1 MSPDH
6 EKILWLINNYGA
18 VKIYDCSLLVKKP
31 QVYLERICKDLE
43 EAGKIRVDEGRTAR
57 RPIVRCVLR
66 TPCRAAG
73 CEQKLTGA
81 RCREMKKSC
90 SFLTNVSFGSCLCG
104 PL

>member
-43 EAGKIRVDEGRTAR
+43 EAGKIRVDEGPDGET
-57 RPIVRCVLR
+57 
-66 TPCRAAG
+66 TY
-73 CEQKLTGA
+73 
-81 RCREMKKSC
+81 C
-90 SFLTNVSFGSCLCG
+90 SLCIEDAM
-104 PL
+104 